1 MTDKT
6 TWPPPL
12 NPPTFA
18 NAVDGETVALRGML
32 VGVQVRSTAQGR
44 AWATAV
50 LECGDGGV
58 EVEFFP
64 RVYAECA
71 DLIVE
76 DGQVTVTGL
85 VDRRPDV
92 PVLAARKVEA

>member
-1 MTDKT
+1 MTDQT
-6 TWPPPL
+6 TWPPPS

-18 NAVDGETVALRGML
+18 HAVDGETVTLRGIL
-32 VGVQVRSTAQGR
+32 VGVQVWETAQGR
-44 AWATAV
+44 EWATAV

-58 EVEFFP
+58 QVEFLP
-64 RVYAECA
+64 KVYEACS

-92 PVLAARKVEA
+92 PVLSARKVET